1 MSEKGTPSAVIE
13 RLVRAINSHD
23 LEAMMSCFD
32 DGYVNETPVH
42 PKRGFQGSDQVRRN
56 WTQIF
61 AAVPELR
68 AQVLRTAVEGDVIW
82 TEWDMTGTRD
92 DGALFRMAGVV
103 ILEVSDHT
111 ITSARFYLEPVEQS
125 SGDVNEAISRVVG
138 GPTIEAETGPSDLS
152 GSPPRSTSGPGSDG
166 AG

>member
-32 DGYVNETPVH
+32 DGYVNETPAH
-42 PKRGFQGSDQVRRN
+42 PKRGFVGSEQVRRN

-68 AQVLRTAVEGDVIW
+68 AQLLRTAVEGDVIW
-82 TEWDMTGTRD
+82 TEWDMSGTRD

-103 ILEVSDHT
+103 ILEVSDDT
-111 ITSARFYLEPVEQS
+111 ITSARFYLEPVEHS
-125 SGDVNEAISRVVG
+125 SGDVNESISRVVG
-138 GPTIEAETGPSDLS
+138 RPTIDAETGPSDLS
-152 GSPPRSTSGPGSDG
+152 GSHPRSKRGPGPDG